1 MSSPEAFLTCVT
13 QELASIPNICF
24 YSLATFDVQE
34 VDVRSGDRTIDVTC
48 VFARGSQAQGCRIVI
63 QLVTDGPSYSAS
75 MEAEALR
82 RELANGELER
92 EASTSFTDLEAGT
105 YNVLIYDVG
114 MDGTFD
120 LNRTLYNEQFEVKN
134 LSLIVEPVPTI
145 TSTSASPGMTCTS
158 PLR

>member
-63 QLVTDGPSYSAS
+63 QLVTDGPPYSAS

-82 RELANGELER
+82 GELANGELER